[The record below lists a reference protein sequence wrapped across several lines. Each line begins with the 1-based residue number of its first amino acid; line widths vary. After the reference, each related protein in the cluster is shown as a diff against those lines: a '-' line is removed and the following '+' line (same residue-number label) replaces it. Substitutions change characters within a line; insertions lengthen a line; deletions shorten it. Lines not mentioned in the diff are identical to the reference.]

1 MIRARRGNPANRYLL
16 ATTIG
21 AATLSLVLAAC
32 GTSSSST
39 ANSGQQSGKPIS
51 GGTLVVGE
59 NSDEPTSL
67 NPAQLADTNTTILL
81 RPIFDTLVWE
91 TPQHTFEGDLASSW
105 DITNNGKTYTFHLRK
120 GVTFQDGSQWNAA
133 ALQTNLQYIVNP
145 ATKSPLSASYIAP
158 YQGSKIIN
166 NYTLQVNLSTPYSS
180 FINVLAQ
187 SYLSMISPKQI
198 KDAPQTIATHPIGS
212 GPYKFVKWV
221 KGQYVEYQRWN
232 KYDWAPAGIGHQG
245 PAYIQTIKIEFIDED
260 SVRYNAVNSG
270 DVDII
275 ENTPPQDVSLI
286 KKNPNLGFTSLERP
300 GHPFAFWFNTARAPF
315 NDVRVRQA
323 LVDAVNR
330 TALVKA
336 VGFGAWQTAS
346 GYITPATP
354 DYAPNT
360 TPITYDPA
368 AANKLLD
375 EAGWTG
381 RDAAGYRTKDG
392 KELTAYYPD
401 AGVNPQ
407 TTQFA
412 QLIQAAAKKIGINI
426 VIQEDTDLQASN
438 AEETGNFDLS
448 AGIWTTN
455 TADVLWIQYDSQN
468 ITTPQRQGQNS
479 SGLRNAQLDSLVQ
492 EARETTNATL
502 RSSLYSKAQELLV
515 KLAPAIPL
523 YIRPDLVTYTKSVRN
538 VGFDYAYG
546 ALDFY
551 NTWLDK

>member
-1 MIRARRGNPANRYLL
+1 MTKAKRRTLANRYLL
-16 ATTIG
+16 AVTAG
-21 AATLSLVLAAC
+21 AAALSVVLSAC
-32 GTSSSST
+32 GTSGGTSSIS
-39 ANSGQQSGKPIS
+39 AQSGKPIT

-59 NSDEPTSL
+59 NSDEPTTL

-105 DITNNGKTYTFHLRK
+105 DISNNGLTYTFHLRK
-120 GVTFQDGSQWNAA
+120 GVTFQDGSPWNAA
-133 ALQTNLQYIVNP
+133 ALQTNFEYILNP

-158 YQGSKIIN
+158 YKNSKIIN

-187 SYLSMISPKQI
+187 SYLSMISAKQI
-198 KDAPQTIATHPIGS
+198 KDSPQTIGTHPIGS

-221 KGQYVEYQRWN
+221 RGQYVEYQRWP

-245 PAYIQTIKIEFIDED
+245 PAYINTIKIEFIDED

-275 ENTPPQDVSLI
+275 ENTPPQDVSLV
-286 KKNPNLGFTSLERP
+286 KDNPNLGFVSLERP
-300 GHPFAFWFNTARAPF
+300 GHPFAFWFNTAKPPF

-330 TALVKA
+330 AALVKA
-336 VGFGAWQTAS
+336 VGFGAWQTAN
-346 GYITPATP
+346 GYITPVTP

-360 TPITYDPA
+360 TPIPYDPA
-368 AANKLLD
+368 ESNKLLN

-381 RDAAGYRTKDG
+381 RNAAGYRTKDG

-412 QLIQAAAKKIGINI
+412 QLIQAAAKQIGMNI
-426 VIQEDTDLQASN
+426 IIQEDTDLQASN
-438 AEETGNFDLS
+438 AEESGNFNLS

-468 ITTPQRQGQNS
+468 ITTPQREGQNI
-479 SGLRNAQLDSLVQ
+479 SGLDNAQLDNLLQ
-492 EARETTNATL
+492 EARETTSASK
-502 RSSLYSKAQELLV
+502 RSSLYSQAQELLV

-523 YIRPDLVTYTKSVRN
+523 YIRPDLVTYQKYVKN

-551 NTWLDK
+551 NTWIDK